1 MDGRVEVLPD
11 EGVMLDIPDQKVIL
25 VSTSALNKNICKLDE
40 VLLGDVAGAEVSD
53 PIHRHNPNVLNRTQ
67 QVLKERRPLY
77 RTDQLRRTYFE

>member
-25 VSTSALNKNICKLDE
+25 VSASALKNRCKLDE

-67 QVLKERRPLY
+67 QVLKEGGFL
-77 RTDQLRRTYFE
+77 